1 MNFCRYG
8 TIFKSHILGSPTI
21 VSMDP
26 ELNKFILLNEA
37 KGIVPGYPKSMLDIL
52 GTRNIAAVHG
62 SQHKFLRKNLMSLVG
77 PPSIKDRLLPRFDKY
92 IRLHVS
98 TWDGMVIDVQ
108 EKSTDVSN
116 EGFDS
121 LYM

>member
-21 VSMDP
+21 ISMDP

-52 GTRNIAAVHG
+52 GTANIAAVHG
-62 SQHKFLRKNLMSLVG
+62 SKHRFLRKNLLSLVG
-77 PPSIKDRLLPRFDKY
+77 APLIKDRLLPRLDKY

-98 TWDGMVIDVQ
+98 NWDGMVIDIQ
-108 EKSTDVSN
+108 EKSTDVSMW
-116 EGFDS
+116 FDS
-121 LYM
+121 TM